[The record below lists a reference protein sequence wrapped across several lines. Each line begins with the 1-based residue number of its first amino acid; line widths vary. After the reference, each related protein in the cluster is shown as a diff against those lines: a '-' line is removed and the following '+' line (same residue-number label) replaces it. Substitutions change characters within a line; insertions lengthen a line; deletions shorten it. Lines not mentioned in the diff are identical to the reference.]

1 MSSEVDWTKAVVT
14 EARKHHASVTE
25 AAHSRIG
32 ELLKTQLSDRQIP
45 AAELKLL
52 ASALIA
58 DMLPQQSN
66 AESKE

>member
-1 MSSEVDWTKAVVT
+1 MSKDADWIKAIVA
-14 EARKHHASVTE
+14 EARKYHAPVTE

-52 ASALIA
+52 AGALIA
-58 DMLPQQSN
+58 DMVPKQSN

>member
-1 MSSEVDWTKAVVT
+1 MSKEVDWTKAIVA

-25 AAHSRIG
+25 AAHSRVE
-32 ELLKTQLSDRQIP
+32 ELLKTQLSERQIP

-52 ASALIA
+52 ASTLID
-58 DMLPQQSN
+58 DMVPQQSE